1 MMLSSHQ
8 VRTVASI
15 LVERLGPVTPAAAI
29 LRAQEAHRR
38 GAFAEMQ
45 DWRRIAEQALHR
57 LSDSDP
63 GFAAEADGG
72 SMPRY

>member
-1 MMLSSHQ
+1 MLSSHQ
-8 VRTVASI
+8 VRTVASV
-15 LVERLGPVTPAAAI
+15 LVERLGPVTPAAAM
-29 LRAQEAHRR
+29 LRAQQARQR

-63 GFAAEADGG
+63 GFAPEADAGPT
-72 SMPRY
+72 PRH